1 VVSEQ
6 SADPDKSVTA
16 AQNSAGQRRLK
27 LLLAVAAVV
36 LALDVVTKVVAV
48 HLLVPNEPVP
58 IIGDN
63 ISWTLVRNSGAAFSM
78 ATSYTWV
85 LTLIATAVVGGI
97 IWMGRRLVSPWW
109 ALGLGLVLGG
119 ALGNLMDRLF
129 RAPGPLRGHVVDFLS
144 IGWWPVFNVADS
156 AVVCGAALLVGLSVL
171 GYDFDSVGRR
181 PADAQSDAEP
191 AADAKAAPAQGEPEP
206 DHVQSEPAGTQAEA
220 TATDATDAKE

>member
-1 VVSEQ
+1 VSEQ
-6 SADPDKSVTA
+6 SADADTSVTV
-16 AQNSAGQRRLK
+16 AQDNAGQRRLK

-36 LALDVVTKVVAV
+36 LAADVITKVIAV

-58 IIGDN
+58 IIGDS

-85 LTLIATAVVGGI
+85 LTLIAAAVVGGI

-156 AVVCGAALLVGLSVL
+156 AVVCGAVLLVGLSL
-171 GYDFDSVGRR
+171 RGYDFDTVGRR
-181 PADAQSDAEP
+181 QDDAQPETETDTQTTESEPTEDQSPPEAEVT
-191 AADAKAAPAQGEPEP
+191 AAD
-206 DHVQSEPAGTQAEA
+206 GTD
-220 TATDATDAKE
+220 TNG